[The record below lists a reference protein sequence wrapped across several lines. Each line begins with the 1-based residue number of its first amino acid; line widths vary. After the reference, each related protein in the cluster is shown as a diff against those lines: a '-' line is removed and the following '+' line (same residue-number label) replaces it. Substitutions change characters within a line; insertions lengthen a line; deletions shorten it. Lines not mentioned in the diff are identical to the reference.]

1 MSQLGSE
8 ASMHN
13 MAVKTRVV
21 LAEDHVLVREGLKM
35 LLSTQSALE
44 IVAETGDGRAVEALV
59 RNSQAG
65 LLVLDLGLPGM
76 HGVEVA
82 ATVKAAFADA
92 VKVLVLTGDLSPAS
106 VRQALAA
113 GADGYVH
120 KSEETGELLDAVAAV
135 LAGRQYVS
143 QRIAR
148 VFQPSLAHGAVHPGT
163 ATPREQEIMSLV
175 ARGLSN
181 REIAELLEISHTTVR
196 THRQNFM
203 EKFSLRNAAEITAYA
218 VQQGYY
224 NPN

>member
-1 MSQLGSE
+1 
-8 ASMHN
+8 
-13 MAVKTRVV
+13 
-21 LAEDHVLVREGLKM
+21 M
-35 LLSTQSALE
+35 LLSTQGGLE
-44 IVAETGDGRAVEALV
+44 VVAETGDGRAVQQLV
-59 RNSQAG
+59 RDTSAQ

-82 ATVKAAFADA
+82 AAVKAAFPDTL
-92 VKVLVLTGDLSPAS
+92 KVLVLTGDLSAAS

-120 KSEETGELLDAVAAV
+120 KSEDTSELLDAVNAV

-143 QRIAR
+143 KRIAQ
-148 VFQPSLAHGAVHPGT
+148 VFRPEHLSAGGEAAAQ

-175 ARGLSN
+175 ARGLAN
-181 REIAELLEISHTTVR
+181 REIAELLQISLATVR

-218 VQQGYY
+218 VQHGYY
-224 NPN
+224 NPS

>member
-1 MSQLGSE
+1 MQ
-8 ASMHN
+8 
-13 MAVKTRVV
+13 VTTRIV

-35 LLSTQSALE
+35 LLSTQPGLE
-44 IVAETGDGRAVEALV
+44 VVAETGDGREVQALV
-59 RNSQAG
+59 GSTGAG
-65 LLVLDLGLPGM
+65 LLVLDLGLPGL

-82 ATVKAAFADA
+82 GAVKAAFGDA
-92 VKVLVLTGDLSPAS
+92 VKVLVLTGDLTPGS

-113 GADGYVH
+113 GAHGYVH
-120 KSEETGELLDAVAAV
+120 KSEDTADLVAAVEAV

-143 QRIAR
+143 RRIAQ
-148 VFQPSLAHGAVHPGT
+148 VFRPARAAGGHQ

-181 REIAELLEISHTTVR
+181 REIAELLDLSVATVR

-203 EKFSLRNAAEITAYA
+203 EKFELRNAAEITAYA

-224 NPN
+224 SPG